1 VRRAAVVLG
10 IVAILASSCGGSNL
24 PARLAATLQDRVA
37 QIRSS
42 AEDGRLGI
50 ARTQLRGLVELVIS
64 RLEAGRIDEG
74 RATEILEAAEAV
86 AEQLGLVPRTVAPE
100 SLSPSPSEGDEG
112 EGQGND
118 QGNDKDKDK
127 GKGHGDEGH
136 GNDD

>member
-1 VRRAAVVLG
+1 VRRAAIVVG
-10 IVAILASSCGGSNL
+10 IVAILASSCGGSDL

-42 AEDGRLGI
+42 AEDGRRGV
-50 ARTQLRGLVELVIS
+50 ARTQLRSLVELVIS

-86 AEQLGLVPRTVAPE
+86 AEQLGLVPKTVAPE
-100 SLSPSPSEGDEG
+100 NPSPSPSEEDEG

-118 QGNDKDKDK
+118 KDKDR
-127 GKGHGDEGH
+127 GNGDEGH

>member
-1 VRRAAVVLG
+1 VRRAAIVLG
-10 IVAILASSCGGSNL
+10 IVAILASSCGGSDL

-37 QIRSS
+37 QIRSF
-42 AEDGRLGI
+42 AEDGRPGA
-50 ARTQLRGLVELVIS
+50 ARAQLRSLVELVIS

-100 SLSPSPSEGDEG
+100 SLSPSPSEEDDG

-118 QGNDKDKDK
+118 KGKDKS
-127 GKGHGDEGH
+127 KGHGDEGH